1 MNRKP
6 YRLLEALMA
15 EEDSVAITALTVYSM
30 AFQEWCESVLPSA
43 MPDFEKVR
51 ELATLAERPL
61 TASLR
66 HVDRRLLFGIL
77 RDLPLRWIAKVT
89 GSDESPTTM
98 QLIRTATKSVLSH
111 AASGQVQVRETRP
124 GTTAL
129 FMTAQEA
136 DALMAQ
142 LPFVMGG
149 LLGTSI
155 AQMESYNASRVV
167 AQGAKIEEQSP
178 PFPSLRAML
187 SDRLI
192 AKEAP
197 RMRLAIG
204 PELEASLRSIV
215 GRLTARETSSLSG
228 LQVGFETEEDFAAWR
243 WWSLGIPTLH
253 GRWPA
258 RHDLWIPQTEVG
270 LLQTSY
276 VIQPVGLQP
285 IVRELELFEARFADT
300 LGISFADLEWF
311 TEGLFRLVTL
321 HSGAYA
327 ISEST
332 EVSEL
337 HSRSVVDPQRMVDE
351 PETFLKDAQDVWNR
365 GAIRNSRT
373 WFIET
378 LFGVLDGEHDR
389 DAIDRLIRK
398 FTSTDD
404 LRNWFQPWTF
414 YEMNSDM
421 IVLDLFEFADF
432 HERVLSVVSA
442 TIPGHGDLRGDV
454 FEHRCTQRIL
464 DEVGLTL
471 SDPRVI
477 RSYQMKFRERNYGDV
492 DLAVVSGDVLINVDM
507 KSRQKDFKYFYG
519 GPEAVRNRQSSLV
532 RALEDKVTVRG
543 EKLATVL
550 NDSQHARS
558 RGLSPVNIAATY
570 SFLCVA
576 GPEFLSREEPALW
589 YGDVPRVLT
598 PSELASL
605 IKDPSP
611 LKLSTAQDV

>member
-1 MNRKP
+1 MNRNSNP
-6 YRLLEALMA
+6 LLEALIA
-15 EEDSVAITALTVYSM
+15 DEDSVAITALTVYSM
-30 AFQEWCESVLPSA
+30 AFQQWCESVLPSA
-43 MPDFEKVR
+43 MPEFEKVK
-51 ELATLAERPL
+51 ELATIAERPL
-61 TASLR
+61 AASLGQ
-66 HVDRRLLFGIL
+66 VDRRLLFGIL

-89 GSDESPTTM
+89 GSDESPMTM

-111 AASGQVQVRETRP
+111 AASGQFQVRETRP

-142 LPFVMGG
+142 LPFIMGG

-197 RMRLAIG
+197 RVRLG
-204 PELEASLRSIV
+204 LGQELEASLRSIF
-215 GRLTARETSSLSG
+215 GRKEALETSSISG
-228 LQVGFETEEDFAAWR
+228 LQVGFETEQDFEGWR

-253 GRWPA
+253 GRWPV
-258 RHDLWIPQTEVG
+258 RHDLWISQAEVG

-311 TEGLFRLVTL
+311 TEGLSRLVTL
-321 HSGAYA
+321 HSGVYA
-327 ISEST
+327 ISESI

-337 HSRSVVDPQRMVDE
+337 HSRSVIDPQRMVDE
-351 PETFLKDAQDVWNR
+351 PGTFLKDAQDVWNR
-365 GAIRNSRT
+365 GAICNSRT

-389 DAIDRLIRK
+389 DAIDRLIKK
-398 FTSTDD
+398 FTSAGD

-432 HERVLSVVSA
+432 HERVVSVVSA

-454 FEHRCTQRIL
+454 FERRCTQRIL
-464 DEVGLTL
+464 DQVGLTL

-477 RSYQMKFRERNYGDV
+477 RSYQMRFRERNYGDV
-492 DLAVVSGDVLINVDM
+492 DLAVVSRDVLINVDM
-507 KSRQKDFKYFYG
+507 KSRQLDFKYFHG

-550 NDSQHARS
+550 NDAQLAKS
-558 RGLSPVNIAATY
+558 RGLSPANIAATF

-576 GPEFLSREEPALW
+576 SPEFLSREEPALW

-611 LKLSTAQDV
+611 LKLSTAQDG

>member
-6 YRLLEALMA
+6 TRLLEALMA
-15 EEDSVAITALTVYSM
+15 EEDSVAITALTVYAM
-30 AFQEWCESVLPSA
+30 AFQQWCESVLPTA
-43 MPDFEKVR
+43 RPDFEKVR

-61 TASLR
+61 AASLGQ
-66 HVDRRLLFGIL
+66 VDRRLLFGIL

-89 GSDESPTTM
+89 GSDESPMTM
-98 QLIRTATKSVLSH
+98 QLIRMATKSVLSH
-111 AASGQVQVRETRP
+111 AASGKIQVRETRP

-129 FMTAQEA
+129 FIDPQEA
-136 DALMAQ
+136 SALMKQ

-155 AQMESYNASRVV
+155 AQMECYNASRVV

-197 RMRLAIG
+197 KMRLAIG
-204 PELEASLRSIV
+204 PQLEASLRSIL
-215 GRLTARETSSLSG
+215 GRRKALETSSISG
-228 LQVGFETEEDFAAWR
+228 LQVEFETEQDFEAWR
-243 WWSLGIPTLH
+243 WWTLGIPTLR

-258 RHDLWIPQTEVG
+258 RHDLWIPQAELG

-276 VIQPVGLQP
+276 VIQPVSLQP

-311 TEGLFRLVTL
+311 TEGLFRLVAL

-327 ISEST
+327 ISESI

-337 HSRSVVDPQRMVDE
+337 HTRSVIDPLGLVDD
-351 PETFLKDAQDVWNR
+351 PEIALKDAHDVWNR

-378 LFGVLDGEHDR
+378 LFRVMDGERDR
-389 DAIDRLIRK
+389 NAIDRLIRK
-398 FTSTDD
+398 FTSTEH
-404 LRNWFQPWTF
+404 LRDWFQPWTF
-414 YEMNSDM
+414 YEMNSEM

-432 HERVLSVVSA
+432 HDRVLSVVSA
-442 TIPGHGDLRGDV
+442 TIQGQGDLRGDV

-464 DEVGLTL
+464 DAVGLSL

-477 RSYQMKFRERNYGDV
+477 RSHQMKFRERNYGDV
-492 DLAVVSGDVLINVDM
+492 DLAVVSGEVLINIDM

-519 GPEAVRNRQSSLV
+519 GPETVRNRQSSLV
-532 RALEDKVTVRG
+532 RALEDKVTIRG
-543 EKLATVL
+543 EKLSTVL
-550 NDSQHARS
+550 NNEQLAKS
-558 RGLSPVNIAATY
+558 RGLSPANITATY

-576 GPEFLSREEPALW
+576 GPEFLARDEPALW

-598 PSELASL
+598 PEELADL

-611 LKLSTAQDV
+611 LNPPNVESV